1 MSFHR
6 AGLCRRDVVG
16 IDGLRMPRTAIL
28 LHWICRF
35 DDDNVDFSKMWFQF
49 WELKKLSFTTVKGTS
64 A

>member
-1 MSFHR
+1 
-6 AGLCRRDVVG
+6 
-16 IDGLRMPRTAIL
+16 MPRTAIL

-49 WELKKLSFTTVKGTS
+49 WELKKLSFTTVKVTS